1 MAHAIATTID
11 ITTIRM
17 SLFILVITYLFS
29 AVTTINVKAPT
40 FLQGVLQ
47 FELRLVGGGG
57 LEPPTP
63 CL

>member
-47 FELRLVGGGG
+47 FELRLV
-57 LEPPTP
+57 
-63 CL
+63 